1 MKTIANL
8 TALIGPIAL
17 AGAMS
22 CATAK
27 PSAELLSAREAYQA
41 AEASPAKELNPAD
54 LHDAK
59 VLLDDAESVAREDAD
74 SPVATTKA
82 YVATRRA
89 ELATAQGKTSAATR
103 EKQRAQEQAQA
114 IKDKAL
120 VTTKDKLALS
130 SAAQTETLR
139 ELSQTQQ
146 QLDAEH
152 KSRVEMHGQLD
163 AAAATQQRSQDQ
175 LAEAS
180 ATQQRTQDQLAE
192 AAATQQRTAAQLSD
206 AQGQVDSEHQ
216 ARLTAEQSTLDA
228 LGKVAAVKREARG
241 MVITLSGSVL
251 FASGRSALLPG
262 AQQRLDQV
270 AQALKTSDRTILVE
284 GFSDSRGSA
293 TGNQQLSQSR
303 AQAVL
308 DYLVP
313 RGIQAQRIRAV
324 GQGSSRPIAQ
334 NNTAEGRANNRRV
347 EIVVESTPPG
357 GSNQE

>member
-8 TALIGPIAL
+8 TAWIGPFAL

-27 PSAELLSAREAYQA
+27 PSAELLAAREAYQA

-54 LHDAK
+54 LHDAR
-59 VLLDDAESVAREDAD
+59 VLLDDAENVAREDGD

-82 YVATRRA
+82 YVAARRA
-89 ELATAQGKTSAATR
+89 ELATAQGKTSAAAR

-120 VTTKDKLALS
+120 ATTKDKLALS
-130 SAAQTETLR
+130 SAAQTQTMR
-139 ELSQTQQ
+139 ELSQAQQ

-152 KSRVEMHGQLD
+152 KSRVEMHGQL
-163 AAAATQQRSQDQ
+163 
-175 LAEAS
+175 AEAS
-180 ATQQRTQDQLAE
+180 ATQQRTQEQLDAASAAQQRTQDQLTE
-192 AAATQQRTAAQLSD
+192 AAATQQRTAAQLSA

-216 ARLTAEQSTLDA
+216 ARLAAEQSTLDA
-228 LGKVAAVKREARG
+228 LGKIAAVKREARG
-241 MVITLSGSVL
+241 VVITLSGSVL
-251 FASGRSALLPG
+251 FASGKSELLPG

-293 TGNQQLSQSR
+293 AGNQQLSQSR

-313 RGIQAQRIRAV
+313 RGIPAQRIRAV
-324 GQGSSRPIAQ
+324 GQGASRPIAQ
-334 NNTAEGRANNRRV
+334 NTTAEGRANNRRV
-347 EIVVESTPPG
+347 EIVVEAPAPSG
-357 GSNQE
+357 NN